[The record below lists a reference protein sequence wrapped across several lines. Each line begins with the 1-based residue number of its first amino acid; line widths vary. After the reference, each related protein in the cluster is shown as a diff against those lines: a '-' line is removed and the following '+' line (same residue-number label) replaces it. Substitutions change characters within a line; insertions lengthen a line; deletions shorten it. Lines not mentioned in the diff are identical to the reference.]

1 MNEIVKYNNHM
12 NLLNFDSFTA
22 TDFNVFFALCSIFK
36 EKGDTCITLSF
47 SEIKRLIDYKSTSQ
61 ERFIED
67 LNTMNTKL
75 QQVNSK
81 TKVNNITLS
90 LILFPTYIIDENKKT
105 LSIRINPDFAFLLN
119 DLTSHFTLFELK
131 EFVGLKSKYSK
142 TLYRMLK
149 QWRSVGQYEI
159 NDLDKFKEMMDIPAS
174 YSNSRITARCITPAI
189 TELTE
194 TKSFE
199 DLAVRPIRKGIGGT
213 ICGYISHLP
222 RKKRVAPQHTLVL
235 LKKLLNHPKARMG
248 KINLT
253 ILRNVPMTL
262 QNWKNYYYLL
272 ILKTEILKRETD
284 KHYRKTVSL
293 FFFSCS
299 TTNALANYSS
309 SVIVIV
315 QLWHSQC
322 APASLLPLTP
332 ACTLT

>member
-12 NLLNFDSFTA
+12 NLINFDSFTA

-159 NDLDKFKEMMDIPAS
+159 NDLDKFKAMMDIPAS

-213 ICGYISHLP
+213 ICGYIFTFTPEKASGTATYTRAFEKTSEP
-222 RKKRVAPQHTLVL
+222 
-235 LKKLLNHPKARMG
+235 PKSSNG
-248 KINLT
+248 KNKFNNFTQRSYDLS
-253 ILRNVPMTL
+253 
-262 QNWKNYYYLL
+262 L
-272 ILKTEILKRETD
+272 IHI
-284 KHYRKTVSL
+284 
-293 FFFSCS
+293 
-299 TTNALANYSS
+299 
-309 SVIVIV
+309 
-315 QLWHSQC
+315 
-322 APASLLPLTP
+322 
-332 ACTLT
+332 

>member
-12 NLLNFDSFTA
+12 NLINFDSFTA

-159 NDLDKFKEMMDIPAS
+159 KAMMDIPAS

-213 ICGYISHLP
+213 ICGYIFTFTPEKASGTATYTRAFEKTSEPPKSQNGKNKFNNFTQRSYDFAELE
-222 RKKRVAPQHTLVL
+222 
-235 LKKLLNHPKARMG
+235 KLL
-248 KINLT
+248 LS
-253 ILRNVPMTL
+253 
-262 QNWKNYYYLL
+262 
-272 ILKTEILKRETD
+272 TD
-284 KHYRKTVSL
+284 P
-293 FFFSCS
+293 
-299 TTNALANYSS
+299 
-309 SVIVIV
+309 
-315 QLWHSQC
+315 QD
-322 APASLLPLTP
+322 
-332 ACTLT
+332 

>member
-12 NLLNFDSFTA
+12 NLINFDSFTA

-159 NDLDKFKEMMDIPAS
+159 NDLDKFKEMMDIPS

-213 ICGYISHLP
+213 ICGYIFTFTPEKASGTATYTRAFEKTSEPPKSPNGKNKFNNFTQRSYDFAELE
-222 RKKRVAPQHTLVL
+222 
-235 LKKLLNHPKARMG
+235 KLL
-248 KINLT
+248 LS
-253 ILRNVPMTL
+253 
-262 QNWKNYYYLL
+262 
-272 ILKTEILKRETD
+272 TD
-284 KHYRKTVSL
+284 P
-293 FFFSCS
+293 
-299 TTNALANYSS
+299 
-309 SVIVIV
+309 
-315 QLWHSQC
+315 QD
-322 APASLLPLTP
+322 
-332 ACTLT
+332 

>member
-12 NLLNFDSFTA
+12 NLINFDSFTA

-159 NDLDKFKEMMDIPAS
+159 NDLDKFKAMIDIPAS

-213 ICGYISHLP
+213 ICGYIFTFTPEKASGAASYTRAFEKTSEPPKSPNGKNKFNNFTQRSYDFAELE
-222 RKKRVAPQHTLVL
+222 
-235 LKKLLNHPKARMG
+235 KLL
-248 KINLT
+248 LS
-253 ILRNVPMTL
+253 
-262 QNWKNYYYLL
+262 
-272 ILKTEILKRETD
+272 TD
-284 KHYRKTVSL
+284 P
-293 FFFSCS
+293 
-299 TTNALANYSS
+299 
-309 SVIVIV
+309 
-315 QLWHSQC
+315 QD
-322 APASLLPLTP
+322 
-332 ACTLT
+332 